1 MGTSSALALALVLTI
16 GAAGPALAQ
25 SDAAS
30 PTSET
35 RRINPEE
42 CVSEPRPY
50 DEIATTLE
58 LDGDGIPAPARTQIS
73 PPLGEL
79 ADAATASAIGD
90 AARHVIA
97 CFNAGDI
104 PRGAALMTDNG
115 LQRVFWGLT
124 IDQEN
129 RDLAQ
134 VRIPGPPERRAD
146 EFLIRITAVT
156 DVTMLPDGRAAA
168 FVVMSEPLLPPGGA
182 ETMLFV
188 FANEDGTWL
197 LDDLIDFTIVSLN
210 AGDQDEPAP

>member
-16 GAAGPALAQ
+16 GAARPALAQ

-134 VRIPGPPERRAD
+134 VRIPGPPELGGDRRDDAAGWPGSGVRGD
-146 EFLIRITAVT
+146 ERAVATARGSG
-156 DVTMLPDGRAAA
+156 DDALRFRQRGWN
-168 FVVMSEPLLPPGGA
+168 VVA
-182 ETMLFV
+182 
-188 FANEDGTWL
+188 
-197 LDDLIDFTIVSLN
+197 
-210 AGDQDEPAP
+210 

>member
-1 MGTSSALALALVLTI
+1 MGILRALALALTLTI
-16 GAAGPALAQ
+16 GATGSVLAQ
-25 SDAAS
+25 DDAES
-30 PTSET
+30 QTSAT
-35 RRINPEE
+35 RRIAPEA

-50 DEIATTLE
+50 EEIASILA
-58 LDGDGIPAPARTQIS
+58 LDGDGLPAPARTQIS

-79 ADAATASAIGD
+79 ADAATTTAIGD
-90 AARHVIA
+90 TAREVIA

-115 LQRVFWGLT
+115 IQRVFWGLT

-146 EFLIRITAVT
+146 EFLIRVTAVT

-182 ETMLFV
+182 ETMIFV

-197 LDDLIDFTIVSLN
+197 LDDLIDFTIVSMN
-210 AGDQDEPAP
+210 SGE